1 MTKDLK
7 TRADDLA
14 RALRDMHKALIHAE
28 AGDDPAYQNPY
39 TLLFEIIGNPRF
51 SWLESL
57 SQLIVLI
64 DEARTD
70 KEGAL
75 TEAVLANAIASAR
88 RLLGEG
94 KGHDTQF
101 RLHHLM
107 AVQNAPDVAI
117 TTGKLRRL
125 LDELA
130 PPSQSDSRQ

>member
-14 RALRDMHKALIHAE
+14 RALRDLHKALIHAE
-28 AGDDPAYQNPY
+28 AGDDPAYENPY
-39 TLLFEIIGNPRF
+39 TLLFAVIGNPRF

-75 TEAVLANAIASAR
+75 TEAVLRDAVASAK
-88 RLLGEG
+88 RLIGEG
-94 KGHDTQF
+94 DDHDAQF
-101 RLHHLM
+101 RLRHLM

-117 TTGKLRRL
+117 KTGKLRSIL
-125 LDELA
+125 VELDSA
-130 PPSQSDSRQ
+130 SQ

>member
-14 RALRDMHKALIHAE
+14 RGLRDLHKALIHAE
-28 AGDDPAYQNPY
+28 AGDDPAYENPY
-39 TLLFEIIGNPRF
+39 TLLFAVIGNPRF

-75 TEAVLANAIASAR
+75 TEAVLRDAVASAK
-88 RLLGEG
+88 RLIGEG
-94 KGHDTQF
+94 DDHDAQF
-101 RLHHLM
+101 RLRHLM

-117 TTGKLRRL
+117 KTGKLRSIL
-125 LDELA
+125 VELDSA
-130 PPSQSDSRQ
+130 SQ